1 MSTHIVLYPRRYS
14 GKSRLIYHGHCTMRL
29 ESWHS
34 TEDKRC
40 RKIVRTD
47 NYSDVP
53 GEIITADEATG
64 ECCIQVGGETKTL
77 SFGPRGIRIVGRRR

>member
-1 MSTHIVLYPRRYS
+1 M
-14 GKSRLIYHGHCTMRL
+14 KL

-34 TEDKRC
+34 TEDKR
-40 RKIVRTD
+40 RWKLVRTD

-53 GEIITADEATG
+53 GDIITADEATG
-64 ECCIQVGGETKTL
+64 ECCLQVGGETKTL